1 MYVIERYC
9 TPHNKFIFLTWRK
22 QYFVA
27 HTEIRVFSWNPMGE
41 ILINQKEL
49 INNKQNKQK
58 KLKVGDV

>member
-49 INNKQNKQK
+49 INNK
-58 KLKVGDV
+58 